1 MTPTA
6 VRVPIES
13 LSDPK
18 ANNNN
23 HDNDNNDNNSTTT
36 TTTAAATT
44 ATTTTT
50 TTTTSTKGVQD
61 RDHGAVRALPGL
73 PDIV

>member
-50 TTTTSTKGVQD
+50 TSTKGVQD